1 MIRIPKATI
10 VLFSG
15 DMDKALA
22 GFIIANGALAAGWDV
37 TIFFTFWGISTM
49 RDPSKKAPKPK
60 DTMSKMFDFMLP
72 KGPDALKL
80 GKMNMLGLGTSMMKS
95 RMTALNIKSLKG
107 MIEDAKELGIKFL
120 ICDMSMAIMGVQKE
134 EFMEGVDFCGVGRY
148 IQEAKDSELNLF
160 I

>member
-1 MIRIPKATI
+1 M
-10 VLFSG
+10 FSG

-22 GFIIANGALAAGWDV
+22 GFIIATGAAASGWDV
-37 TIFFTFWGISTM
+37 TIFFTFWGINAM

-60 DTMSKMFDFMLP
+60 DMMSKMFDMMLP

-80 GKMNMLGLGTSMMKS
+80 GKMNMLGIGTSMMKS
-95 RMTALNIKSLKG
+95 RMAAKNIKSLKG
-107 MIEDAKELGIKFL
+107 MIDDARELGVKFL
-120 ICDMSMAIMGVQKE
+120 ICDLSMGIMGVQKE

-148 IQEAKDSELNLF
+148 LQEAKDSQLNLF

>member
-1 MIRIPKATI
+1 MTKATI
-10 VLFSG
+10 VMFSG
-15 DMDKALA
+15 DLDKALA
-22 GFIIANGALAAGWDV
+22 GFIIASGAAASGWDV

-60 DTMSKMFDFMLP
+60 DMMSKMFDMMLP

-95 RMTALNIKSLKG
+95 RMTAKNIKSFKG
-107 MIEDAKELGIKFL
+107 MIEDAKELGVKFL
-120 ICDMSMAIMGVQKE
+120 ICDLSMGIMGVQKE

-148 IQEAKDSELNLF
+148 LQEAKDSQLNLF